1 MNYTLKRYFE
11 EACVVP
17 IPEWFEHVQ
26 VVLIDPATGER
37 NKPRMH
43 QITGLNHVFKSER
56 SGVYDEQGTGKTLIS
71 QAMLLWHVANN
82 NRVICLMPPVLIGQ
96 YRDSLFATFPGV
108 EKWVNLHAYQHDK
121 AKRAKKQEEWGTGT
135 LPSVLMM
142 TYQMFTK
149 EWKLF
154 ANDFDVI
161 IMDEAKLLS
170 SGENKFC
177 KAVEG
182 FMGTSEK
189 ASLHMTGTPGNTDLR
204 GLYGFIKFTSPH
216 LYKSKADF
224 DNQHVVFK
232 SYKVDVKMR
241 TGAIRKINVSAVERF
256 HQLDKLYRNFYRNCR
271 RVEKQ
276 EVLELPEKNII
287 QFPFDL
293 DFEHYSAYKKFVT
306 EKLMMFEDGS
316 MIDGTNA
323 SSLRNTALRAVFDPS
338 ILGINTISSIFEAM
352 DQIIE
357 STDLTKTKIFIMAH
371 HQNTVEVI
379 AKYYEKY
386 NPAVIYGK
394 TANKSESEKDKFL
407 TDSNCRMCVV
417 NYLSGGVGLNL
428 QSVSYTGIAAE
439 PTPSPGDF
447 GQGTDRLHRS
457 GQKDVVNIY
466 IMMPK
471 GTLFVKIVQTML
483 RRRAETSGVVSKL
496 QLERELLGEPL

>member
-1 MNYTLKRYFE
+1 MNYSLKKYFE

-17 IPEWFEHVQ
+17 IPEWFEHIQ
-26 VVLIDPATGER
+26 VVLINPATGER
-37 NKPRMH
+37 NKPRRH
-43 QITGLNHVFKSER
+43 QVTGLNHVFKSER
-56 SGVYDEQGTGKTLIS
+56 TGLYDEQGTGKTLIS

-121 AKRAKKQEEWGTGT
+121 AKRAKVQYEWNTSS
-135 LPSVLMM
+135 LPSVIMM
-142 TYQMFTK
+142 TYQMFLK
-149 EWKLF
+149 EWELF
-154 ANDFDVI
+154 AKDFDVI

-177 KAVEG
+177 KALDG
-182 FMGTSEK
+182 FMNTSEK

-256 HQLDKLYRNFYRNCR
+256 RNTEALYYNFYRNCR
-271 RVEKQ
+271 RIEKQ
-276 EVLELPEKNII
+276 EVLELPEKNLIE
-287 QFPFDL
+287 FPFSL

-306 EKLMMFEDGS
+306 EKLMLFEDGS

-323 SSLRNTALRAVFDPS
+323 SSLRNTALRAIFDPS
-338 ILGINTISSIFEAM
+338 ILGITSVSSIFEAM
-352 DQIIE
+352 DQVIE
-357 STDLTKTKIFIMAH
+357 STDLEKTKIFIMAH
-371 HQNTVEVI
+371 HQNTVETI
-379 AKYYEKY
+379 AEYYKKY

-394 TANKSESEKDKFL
+394 TNNKEAQKNKFL
-407 TDSNCRMCVV
+407 NDSTCRLAVV
-417 NYLSGGVGLNL
+417 NYLSGGVGLNF
-428 QSVSYTGIAAE
+428 QSVSYTAIAAE
-439 PTPSPGDF
+439 PTTSPGDF
-447 GQGTDRLHRS
+447 DQGTDRIHRS
-457 GQKDVVNIY
+457 GQVNSVNIY
-466 IMMPK
+466 IMLPK
-471 GTLFVKIVQTML
+471 GTLFVKLVQTMI
-483 RRRAETSGVVSKL
+483 RRKAETSGVVSKL
-496 QLERELLGEPL
+496 QLERELLGEG